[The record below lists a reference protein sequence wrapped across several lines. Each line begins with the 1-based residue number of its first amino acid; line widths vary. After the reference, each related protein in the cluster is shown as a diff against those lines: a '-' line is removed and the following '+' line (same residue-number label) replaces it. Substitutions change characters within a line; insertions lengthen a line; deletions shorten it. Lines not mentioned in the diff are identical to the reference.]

1 MIHERKAMFSQLTS
15 TDGLQAVNVL
25 PQPDGRE
32 RGTTEESL
40 DYAERWLRD
49 GLQVLRPALFV
60 GQITIDMTKATQ
72 QLDKFRRCDV
82 PATTTHMV
90 VRAAARALA
99 ANPDLHQIIAGTR
112 RQRPGRVDI
121 GLSIS
126 GDKFV
131 NPVLVLEGADRMTV
145 AELAVETYRRAPE
158 AREADRRLQA
168 ALRRWGWLVPFGLLR
183 RALLRL
189 LFRSVTFRRKGAGTF
204 QVSTAP
210 LDWALTSTF
219 ASAGVLVAGA
229 VRPRVVAVD
238 GQPAVRPVM
247 KLTLSGDHGVWDG
260 RGASRFLA
268 AVKAELEEAPEE
280 GLQ

>member
-1 MIHERKAMFSQLTS
+1 MFSQLTS
-15 TDGLQAVNVL
+15 ANGLQEAKVL
-25 PQPDGRE
+25 RQHDGPD
-32 RGTTEESL
+32 RGMTEEPL

-60 GQITIDMTKATQ
+60 AQVTVDMTHATQ
-72 QLDKFRRCDV
+72 RLEDLRRSDV
-82 PATTTHMV
+82 PATSTHLL

-99 ANPDLHQIIAGTR
+99 ANPDLHQLICGTR
-112 RQRPGRVDI
+112 RLRPGRVDI

-131 NPVLVLEGADRMTV
+131 NPVLVLEGADRKTV
-145 AELAVETYRRAPE
+145 AELAAETYQRVPE
-158 AREADRRLQA
+158 AREADRRMQRM
-168 ALRRWGWLVPFGLLR
+168 LRRWGCLVPFGFLR

-189 LFRSVTFRRKGAGTF
+189 LFRSATFRRKGAGTF

-210 LDWALTSTF
+210 LDWAMTSTF
-219 ASAGVLVAGA
+219 ASAGVLVGGT
-229 VRPRVVAVD
+229 VRPCVVVVA

-247 KLTLSGDHGVWDG
+247 KLTLSGDHGMWDG

-268 AVKAELEEAPEE
+268 AVKADLEEAPEE